1 MESQN
6 RKLFELLLARLAAGD
21 MAPIYLGEFPRPP
34 ARSSYPPVY
43 AWLDLHG
50 DLHLCT
56 DRAALARLCVAE
68 AQSAGQPVAFDS
80 PEVEQTVSKFCDVA
94 ATTWAATKID
104 QAAAVYELKSARQRA
119 SLRWGTAR

>member
-1 MESQN
+1 VESQ
-6 RKLFELLLARLAAGD
+6 KLFELLLASLVDAG
-21 MAPIYLGEFPRPP
+21 MAPVYLGEFPRPP

-50 DLHLCT
+50 DLHLGT

-68 AQSAGQPVAFDS
+68 AQNAGQPVAFGS

-119 SLRWGTAR
+119 TLRWGTAR